1 MFYQADFVDGG
12 YVNKQQTDIRADR
25 YIGYDGKPFTEY
37 DSYWFDT
44 IGAVYNYGDNM
55 TFAIRI
61 SNPLDHDGS
70 EGRYDTNRRLSFI
83 GRTITT
89 QFQIR
94 F

>member
-1 MFYQADFVDGG
+1 
-12 YVNKQQTDIRADR
+12 
-25 YIGYDGKPFTEY
+25 
-37 DSYWFDT
+37 
-44 IGAVYNYGDNM
+44 M

-70 EGRYDTNRRLSFI
+70 EDRYDINRRVTLI

>member
-1 MFYQADFVDGG
+1 MEG
-12 YVNKQQTDIRADR
+12 
-25 YIGYDGKPFTEY
+25 
-37 DSYWFDT
+37 SYWFDT

-70 EGRYDTNRRLSFI
+70 EGRYDPNRRVAFI

>member
-1 MFYQADFVDGG
+1 MYSV
-12 YVNKQQTDIRADR
+12 VILSTLIRADR
-25 YIGYDGKPFTEY
+25 YIGYDGNPITQY
-37 DSYWFDT
+37 DGYFMDS

-61 SNPLDHDGS
+61 NNPLDHDGS
-70 EGRYDTNRRLSFI
+70 ESRYDENALLSFI

-89 QFQIR
+89 QFQIK